1 MVSLNN
7 TYESKRVSRVVK
19 VVIYEYVTFL
29 HFDIFC
35 PCFWQIT
42 TLSAKDHQ
50 PNKGGLLILMF
61 HDEEEGTQKMN
72 LRDPNWFL

>member
-1 MVSLNN
+1 M
-7 TYESKRVSRVVK
+7 Y
-19 VVIYEYVTFL
+19 FL
-29 HFDIFC
+29 HFHIIFC
-35 PCFWQIT
+35 PRLWQIT

-61 HDEEEGTQKMN
+61 HDEEEGTQKIY